1 MLDKSQGMDLILI
14 EVEKLRDEI
23 NQRLN
28 HQVQILSILISGS
41 VGLFGITFGYKI
53 YTLLLLIPIFAIG
66 CGLMY
71 VSCQFAIMRMGQ
83 YIYKME
89 EKFHAEE
96 DGWEH
101 FLQCKLREPRQFLSG
116 NFYPFAATLILISP
130 ILIPWLLFFLCVGLH
145 KLHLS
150 CFWFSLVIAY
160 FVISML
166 LTVFIIKGLR
176 LTLWEYQSD

>member
-1 MLDKSQGMDLILI
+1 MSDKSQGRDLILI
-14 EVEKLRDEI
+14 EIEKLRDEI
-23 NQRLN
+23 NQRLS

-53 YTLLLLIPIFAIG
+53 YTLILLIPIFAIG

-71 VSCQFAIMRMGQ
+71 VSCQFAIKQMGE
-83 YIYKME
+83 YIRKME
-89 EKFHAEE
+89 KKFHAEE

-101 FLQCKLREPRQFLSG
+101 FLRCKLGEPRQFLIG
-116 NFYPFAATLILISP
+116 NFYPFAATLILVSP
-130 ILIPWLLFFLCVGLH
+130 ILIPWLLFFLFVGLQ

-150 CFWFSLVIAY
+150 CFWFPLVIAY

-166 LTVFIIKGLR
+166 LTVIIIKGLISN
-176 LTLWEYQSD
+176 LWEYSE